1 MTRVRSVVALA
12 FLIAL
17 GALNASCGAR
27 PESHGGAGGD
37 TLYVGVASARANL
50 AYFRG
55 VQLALD
61 KLNAERPTGT
71 PAFAVRLPALL
82 QPSQVAVAATFRD
95 DPSVIGVVGHTGSAQ
110 TMEAAPIYGD
120 VADEGKH
127 ALVAITP
134 TSTNPQ
140 VTRGNKWVF
149 RVCPT
154 DDDAARALAR
164 FAIDSLHA
172 RRVAVVYRNDLFGR
186 GFTRTI
192 APELDASNVGIA
204 ERDPYLAGITEY
216 QAYAQRI
223 AREGI
228 EAVVFAGG
236 GVDAADFIRALHDA
250 STHPAILGSDDVGN
264 ILDGVK
270 TVVPNVSKAR
280 RTQRGRQRV
289 VAPQATDDRDLFRGV
304 RFTSF
309 FDAERSNDADA
320 RQFAAAYAK
329 RYRQPAT
336 QQAALSYDAAMLIGR
351 AAIAVGADR
360 LRIRDWIASVGV
372 SAPPLHGVTGEI
384 RFDENGDAVGKPVL
398 IGLISP

>member
-1 MTRVRSVVALA
+1 MTSVRSVIALA
-12 FLIAL
+12 AITTL
-17 GALNASCGAR
+17 GALDSSCGVR
-27 PESHGGAGGD
+27 RESHTASAGD
-37 TLYVGVASARANL
+37 TLYVGVAAARANL

-61 KLNAERPTGT
+61 RLNAERPGGR

-95 DPSVIGVVGHTGSAQ
+95 DPAVVGVVGHTGSAQ

-120 VADEGKH
+120 VANDGAH
-127 ALVAITP
+127 ALVAVTP

-192 APELDASNVGIA
+192 APELDASNVEVA

-216 QAYAQRI
+216 RAYAQRM

-250 STHPAILGSDDVGN
+250 SAHPAILGSDDVGN
-264 ILDGVK
+264 ILEGVK
-270 TVVPNVSKAR
+270 TVVPDVKKAG
-280 RTQRGRQRV
+280 RTRGGRPRV
-289 VAPQATDDRDLFRGV
+289 IAPQATDDRSLFRGV

-320 RQFAAAYAK
+320 RQFAEAYAK
-329 RYRQPAT
+329 RYGQPAT

-351 AAIAVGADR
+351 AALAVGGDR
-360 LRIRDWIASVGV
+360 ARIRDWIASVGV
-372 SAPPLHGVTGEI
+372 SAPALHGVTGEI
-384 RFDENGDAVGKPVL
+384 RFDENGDAIGKPVL